1 MFFVFYSYIC
11 TTLQYYNNYKQET
24 MKKKNLYEKPSLEV
38 VVLEHKEM
46 LMTSGNEVTRN
57 NYGDPNKQAWSREYD
72 WAREYDWEEEEE
84 EE

>member
-1 MFFVFYSYIC
+1 
-11 TTLQYYNNYKQET
+11 

-46 LMTSGNEVTRN
+46 LMTSGDEVNRN
-57 NYGDPNKQAWSREYD
+57 DYGDPNKQT
-72 WAREYDWEEEEE
+72 WARKYDWEEEEE

>member
-1 MFFVFYSYIC
+1 M
-11 TTLQYYNNYKQET
+11 
-24 MKKKNLYEKPSLEV
+24 
-38 VVLEHKEM
+38 LEHKEM